1 MLSRRMSNSSLSVH
15 SAQPP
20 GGTAS
25 SKSTI
30 QDSPPTRSTPV
41 VRICTVSINEGFSK
55 DEVLMNMDL
64 FDTEIE
70 KTVSMVALY
79 VLKADQEK
87 PHQQPAVVSLET
99 KTDAMDPKRRHL
111 LLVKDI
117 PNDLKS
123 RYPNIELCLT
133 RHLADSYGIKKGSQV
148 LLTPVSAPSTVPI
161 CCVSHAL

>member
-15 SAQPP
+15 SAEAP
-20 GGTAS
+20 GSTAS

-30 QDSPPTRSTPV
+30 QDSQPTRSAPV

-64 FDTEIE
+64 LDTETE
-70 KTVSMVALY
+70 TVSMLALY

-99 KTDAMDPKRRHL
+99 KIDAMDPKRRHL
-111 LLVKDI
+111 LLVKDM

-148 LLTPVSAPSTVPI
+148 LLTPVSAPSTVPV